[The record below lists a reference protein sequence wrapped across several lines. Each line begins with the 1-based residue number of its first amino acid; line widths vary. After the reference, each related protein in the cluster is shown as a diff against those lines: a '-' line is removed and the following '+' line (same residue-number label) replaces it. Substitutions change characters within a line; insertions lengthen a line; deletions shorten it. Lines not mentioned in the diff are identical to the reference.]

1 MLTHILALVVG
12 FGSLAIYL
20 AAFFFP
26 EVHRKN
32 DFIWSGVGLF
42 YAFALWVFAPRIG
55 GWFFLGQLASVALL
69 IWLGLQT
76 FSLRRQ
82 LTPAMQKTPVPTV
95 EEVKTNISE
104 QAAKLSLQERLGG
117 LTQTVTS
124 ILPGKKEQV
133 SQTQPTSTT
142 STTEEETAATIGKS
156 LVDAI
161 DEDTE
166 TKSTEATKEVSETSV
181 TITDSTEAV
190 ATSETVPEAN
200 PPEPP
205 PVEVV
210 EAAGETADSEEK
222 NIPPVEEIAPEA
234 ELAPPAEAPPGKIPP
249 NDAPP
254 QG

>member
-1 MLTHILALVVG
+1 MLTNILALIVG

-42 YAFALWVFAPRIG
+42 YALVLWVFAPRIG

-69 IWLGLQT
+69 FWFVWQT

-82 LTPAMQKTPVPTV
+82 VTPAMEQTPIPSL
-95 EEVKTNISE
+95 EAVKSSISQ
-104 QAAKLSLQERLGG
+104 QASKLSLQERLGG
-117 LTQTVTS
+117 LVTTVTNV
-124 ILPGKKEQV
+124 LPGNKQQV
-133 SQTQPTSTT
+133 SQTQTDTQPQSTT
-142 STTEEETAATIGKS
+142 STTEDTSAATIGKT
-156 LVDAI
+156 LVEAI
-161 DEDTE
+161 DQDA
-166 TKSTEATKEVSETSV
+166 STTTPVSDASVKIVDNTDATAISET
-181 TITDSTEAV
+181 TPQ
-190 ATSETVPEAN
+190 AT

-205 PVEVV
+205 PQEVV
-210 EAAGETADSEEK
+210 EAASETADTEEK
-222 NIPPVEEIAPEA
+222 TIPPVEEIAPEA

-249 NDAPP
+249 SDAT